1 MMTASISR
9 SLKRAKAQKI
19 GKQVSKANDPFLKKL
34 AVFENWFRV
43 LYAIALG
50 CSFGHFTLMLS
61 SRSGLD
67 HDLER

>member
-1 MMTASISR
+1 
-9 SLKRAKAQKI
+9 
-19 GKQVSKANDPFLKKL
+19 L